1 MIEIMVFRENTEIM
15 GFEVSGHAE
24 SDEYGRDIVCAS
36 VSVLA
41 QTAVNALGELTGI
54 NFEYEVAEG
63 YLRCLVP
70 KNLPS
75 KEKQRV
81 AAIMETIY
89 VGYESVAETYP
100 DYVNILVR
108 RCDDYDD

>member
-1 MIEIMVFRENTEIM
+1 MIEIMLYREDTEIM
-15 GFEVSGHAE
+15 GFEISGHAE

-54 NFEYEVAEG
+54 DFEYEVAEG

-70 KNLPS
+70 KKLPS
-75 KEKQRV
+75 DEKQKV
-81 AAIMETIY
+81 ATIMKTIY
-89 VGYESVAETYP
+89 VGYESVAESYP
-100 DYVNILVR
+100 DYVNIRVR